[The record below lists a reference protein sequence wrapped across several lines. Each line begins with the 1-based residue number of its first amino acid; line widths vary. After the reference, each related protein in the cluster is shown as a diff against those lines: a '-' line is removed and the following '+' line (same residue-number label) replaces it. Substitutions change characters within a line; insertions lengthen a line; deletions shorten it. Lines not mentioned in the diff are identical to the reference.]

1 MIINLTQSLVD
12 RELCAS
18 QNQTR
23 MEYVDEGR
31 LGLYLECRTSNPNE
45 GTYYLRV
52 KDRRT
57 GKTRHYRIAKS
68 VEISLAEARR
78 RAQELKES
86 LLLGSGSL
94 NHQQRTV
101 LSYDAFMQGYY
112 FPSKQAKR
120 TLNKDE
126 QLYRIKLK
134 EEFGHQPIGS
144 ITRQQV
150 HAFQLKLTRTNLA
163 TSSQNHYL
171 RLLRHSL
178 NIALDLELI
187 GRNPAGRL
195 KLAAEHN
202 IVENYLS
209 EEQVRRLLGVLDRY
223 ENPVVAA
230 IVRLLLATGAR
241 RGEALR
247 AKWRDIKIEQR
258 LWIIPAENSK
268 SKKVGSIP
276 LSDIALKALESL
288 PRYDH
293 TDDIFINPL
302 TNQRYVDIKK
312 GWTEIKK
319 RAEIPAHTRLH
330 DLRHTFA
337 SLLINRGR
345 SLYEVQRILR
355 HSDPKVTTR
364 YSHLTAETLRNA
376 VTEALEVG

>member
-1 MIINLTQSLVD
+1 MIITLTQNLVD
-12 RELCAS
+12 RELCAP

-23 MEYVDEGR
+23 VEYVDEGR

-52 KDRRT
+52 KDRGT
-57 GKTRHYRIAKS
+57 GKTRHHRIAKS
-68 VEISLAEARR
+68 VEISLSEARR
-78 RAQELKES
+78 RAASLKEN
-86 LLLGSGSL
+86 LLLGSGHL
-94 NHQQRTV
+94 NPQQRSV
-101 LSYDAFMQGYY
+101 LTYDAFMQGYY
-112 FPSKQAKR
+112 FPSKTAKR
-120 TLNKDE
+120 SLNKDE

-134 EEFGHQPIGS
+134 EAFGHLPIGS

-150 HAFQLKLTRTNLA
+150 HAFQLQLTKTELA
-163 TSSQNHYL
+163 VSTQNHYL

-195 KLAAEHN
+195 KLPPEHN

-209 EEQVRRLLGVLDRY
+209 EAQVKRLISVLDTY
-223 ENPVVAA
+223 ENPVVAG

-241 RGEALR
+241 RGEALK
-247 AKWRDIKIEQR
+247 AKWSDIKMDKR
-258 LWIIPAENSK
+258 LWVIPAEHSK

-276 LSDIALKALESL
+276 LSDSALKALENL
-288 PRYDH
+288 PRYTH
-293 TDDIFINPL
+293 TENVYINPF
-302 TNQRYVDIKK
+302 TQRPYIDIKK
-312 GWTEIKK
+312 GWAEIKR
-319 RAEIPAHTRLH
+319 RADLPAKTRLH

-364 YSHLTAETLRNA
+364 YSHLTNETLREA
-376 VTEALEVG
+376 VTEALGLG